1 MQFNRSLFLKH
12 AYIVDCVLHTY
23 TQSMYRM
30 HGFRCLNV
38 ASYKN
43 THNQTSAII
52 IIIINTICIFIIEIY
67 LYLIESFVVAF
78 YRKSTTGKK
87 KYVFFISV
95 LQTSSGSS
103 CVHSLDPSVD
113 KVLFSVNAR

>member
-12 AYIVDCVLHTY
+12 AYIVDCVVRTY

-87 KYVFFISV
+87 KICIFHF
-95 LQTSSGSS
+95 GSPNKLWQFV
-103 CVHSLDPSVD
+103 CAHS
-113 KVLFSVNAR
+113 